1 MRRISFIKVLICVL
15 LIGVNLAT
23 TGCTLFD
30 VDKNK
35 NSYKIQPIDF
45 IPVEDLKNDYE

>member
-1 MRRISFIKVLICVL
+1 MRRLSFIKVLICIL
-15 LIGVNLAT
+15 LIGVNLVT
-23 TGCTLFD
+23 TGCALFD

-45 IPVEDLKNDYE
+45 IPVENLEVDDE